1 MNSTRNLTLI
11 IFALHVGSIF
21 ACPPLEDRQ
30 LHTLQLRSTKN
41 KNHHRSDSESTY
53 LPYFGGTEGISCVKA
68 AIEQMKSDEMG
79 KNKMEKLLAIM
90 QTDLYREAAARCGPE
105 IELYSRAAGL
115 VCLLEE
121 ESNYNTT
128 YAKFWL
134 GGAQGYVLYQGDLDL
149 ATMFE

>member
-1 MNSTRNLTLI
+1 MLDVYSLATGEQPRIGNCILDTL
-11 IFALHVGSIF
+11 
-21 ACPPLEDRQ
+21 PLR
-30 LHTLQLRSTKN
+30 KN

-53 LPYFGGTEGISCVKA
+53 LPYFGGAEGISCVNA
-68 AIEQMKSDEMG
+68 AIEQMKRDEMG
-79 KNKMEKLLAIM
+79 KNKLEKLLAIM

-134 GGAQGYVLYQGDLDL
+134 GGVQGYVLYQGDLDL

>member
-1 MNSTRNLTLI
+1 
-11 IFALHVGSIF
+11 
-21 ACPPLEDRQ
+21 
-30 LHTLQLRSTKN
+30 
-41 KNHHRSDSESTY
+41 
-53 LPYFGGTEGISCVKA
+53 
-68 AIEQMKSDEMG
+68 MKRDEMG
-79 KNKMEKLLAIM
+79 KNKLEKLLAIM

-128 YAKFWL
+128 QAKFWL
-134 GGAQGYVLYQGDLDL
+134 GGVQGYVLYQGDLDL